1 MYRKLLTVLLAALFL
16 SGCGVSSDTPKE
28 DPSTEAMETD
38 PDDSPFVVYYHHTSG
53 GFEGVNG
60 GYLVTRDGR
69 MFEWS
74 AGAIESENDI
84 WPPAFTAA
92 AADRADCIATIPEE
106 DIREFLSLI
115 ERADLGRPEETDAI
129 DPISD
134 PLYNGDY
141 ALKDGDYI
149 EFSAP
154 EAGCTAIIDKWK
166 EIYADNS
173 GD

>member
-16 SGCGVSSDTPKE
+16 SGCGVKSDTPKE
-28 DPSTEAMETD
+28 DPSAEAMETD

-84 WPPAFTAA
+84 WPPSFTAA

-106 DIREFLSLI
+106 DIREFSKQAELL
-115 ERADLGRPEETDAI
+115 D
-129 DPISD
+129 
-134 PLYNGDY
+134 
-141 ALKDGDYI
+141 LKDTSNNVLD
-149 EFSAP
+149 ELMEEMF
-154 EAGCTAIIDKWK
+154 EAQEILK
-166 EIYADNS
+166 EARAKNKK
-173 GD
+173 